1 MICSLE
7 DSLHQRANKLK
18 EGRAPQYLVED
29 GLQKLQLVSS
39 INALWKKFFNGGPEP
54 TKDMDEDH
62 ATKAIKSAAGVAKNI
77 EAMIQ
82 IAMDMDNLG

>member
-1 MICSLE
+1 MEEIL
-7 DSLHQRANKLK
+7 QRGA
-18 EGRAPQYLVED
+18 
-29 GLQKLQLVSS
+29 
-39 INALWKKFFNGGPEP
+39 EP